1 MRSIPDPGF
10 AGDEGAA
17 DPALAEALAAYD
29 RAEGAEEVRLRHTAL
44 SLLQDSRVLVPVVAM
59 LGEVE
64 YDAQGLAHDKTSDMA
79 AVLMTG
85 RDGRTALLAFSSSAG
100 LSAWDPDARPVPV
113 TAHQA
118 AQAAIQDGA
127 SALLVDVAGPVL
139 FVVEGDDLDALARGH
154 RLVHL
159 DDGRWGWAAAES

>member
-64 YDAQGLAHDKTSDMA
+64 YDAQGLAPGAHA
-79 AVLMTG
+79 IV
-85 RDGRTALLAFSSSAG
+85 AF
-100 LSAWDPDARPVPV
+100 
-113 TAHQA
+113 Q
-118 AQAAIQDGA
+118 Q
-127 SALLVDVAGPVL
+127 
-139 FVVEGDDLDALARGH
+139 VVERAEHQHGVCLAVESVSKNFGGLRAVWDVSFEVHFGQIVALIGPNGAGKST
-154 RLVHL
+154 LFNVVSGIEPPSG
-159 DDGRWGWAAAES
+159 GRVLLEGQHPGW